1 MTRGAITRDA
11 IAAAAAGRRGFGLL
25 RWFAVLSLAC
35 VLASGIGTAMV
46 LSRFLTDQMLDR
58 DAEVS
63 AEFLQSI
70 IQAERSWAWFADPA
84 AAASRPP
91 LESFF
96 NHVTEMPA
104 VVRANVYA
112 ADRTVIWSSNPVM
125 IGRRF
130 GHNDELEQALRGTIV
145 VEAGIL
151 PKEEHL
157 ALDRDAGG
165 RRFTEAYLPVWD
177 EARRSVIGV
186 VEIYRMPD
194 ALFAAIDGGVRRVWL
209 AACLSMVLLYAALFG
224 IALRAQRLM
233 ERQQQALAEAEALGA
248 VGAVASAV
256 AHGIRNPLASIR
268 SSAELATVEDA
279 EGAKRCLADI
289 QREADRVERWVRDLL
304 LQARGEQVAQGAVD
318 VNLVLAE
325 AARSFQAAAARQGV
339 ALELAPGQVPPVRAE
354 AGALAQAVDNLVA
367 NAIEAMPDGGRL
379 AMRSALAQAGREV
392 EIVIADTG
400 QGLPAHLSEPGR
412 LFFSTKPRGTGLGLV
427 LTRRIIERHAGSLT
441 LESTE
446 GGTRAIVRLPALQ
459 GA

>member
-1 MTRGAITRDA
+1 MIRIGIGGKDRPDGA
-11 IAAAAAGRRGFGLL
+11 RRGFCLL
-25 RWFAVLSLAC
+25 RWFAALSLAC

-46 LSRFLTDQMLDR
+46 LSRFLTGQMLDR

-70 IQAERSWAWFADPA
+70 VKAERSWDWFTSPGSDG
-84 AAASRPP
+84 SRMP

-96 NHVTEMPA
+96 NHVLEMPA
-104 VVRANVYA
+104 VVRANVFGS
-112 ADRTVIWSSNPVM
+112 DGTVLWSSNPVM

-130 GHNDELEQALRGTIV
+130 ADNHELDAALRGRIT
-145 VEAGIL
+145 VEAGTL
-151 PKEEHL
+151 PKTEHV
-157 ALDRDAGG
+157 ALDRDADG

-177 EARRSVIGV
+177 EARAKVIGV
-186 VEIYRMPD
+186 VEIYRLPD
-194 ALFAAIDGGVRRVWL
+194 ALFAAIDEGVRRVWV
-209 AACLSMVLLYAALFG
+209 AAGLSMVLLYAALFG
-224 IALRAQRLM
+224 LALRAQRLL

-248 VGAVASAV
+248 IGAVASAV

-268 SSAELATVEDA
+268 SSAELAALEDE
-279 EGAKRCLADI
+279 EGTRRCLADI

-304 LQARGEQVAQGAVD
+304 LQARGEQVALAAVD

-325 AARSFQAAAARQGV
+325 AARSFQGAAARQGV
-339 ALELAPGQVPPVRAE
+339 ALQVTPGSVPPVRAE

-367 NAIEAMPDGGRL
+367 NAIEAMPEGGRL
-379 AMRSALAQAGREV
+379 TISSATAAAGREV

-400 QGLPAHLSEPGR
+400 HGLPRNAQRGGG

-427 LTRRIIERHAGSLT
+427 LTRRILERHAGSLT
-441 LESTE
+441 LESGG
-446 GGTRAIVRLPALQ
+446 GGTRAILRLPAVL

>member
-1 MTRGAITRDA
+1 MIGSVTTAQG
-11 IAAAAAGRRGFGLL
+11 GGGGVRRGFRLL
-25 RWFAVLSLAC
+25 RWFAVLSLGC

-46 LSRFLTDQMLDR
+46 LSRFLTEQMLDR

-70 IQAERSWAWFADPA
+70 VQAERSWGWFAAPA
-84 AAASRPP
+84 AAASRSP

-96 NHVTEMPA
+96 NHVAEMPA
-104 VVRANVYA
+104 VARANVYA
-112 ADRTVIWSSNPVM
+112 SDGTVIWSSNPVM

-130 GHNDELEQALRGTIV
+130 AGNHELEEALRGRIV
-145 VEAGIL
+145 VEAGTV
-151 PKEEHL
+151 PKEEHI
-157 ALDRDAGG
+157 ALERDAGG

-177 EARRSVIGV
+177 EARRGVIGV

-194 ALFAAIDGGVRRVWL
+194 ALFAAIDDGVRRVW
-209 AACLSMVLLYAALFG
+209 AAAGLSMVLLYAALFG
-224 IALRAQRLM
+224 LALRAQRLL

-248 VGAVASAV
+248 IGAVASAV

-268 SSAELATVEDA
+268 SSAELAAVEDA
-279 EGAKRCLADI
+279 DGARRCLADI

-304 LQARGEQVAQGAVD
+304 LQARGEQVALAAVD

-325 AARSFQAAAARQGV
+325 AARSFQPAATRQGV
-339 ALELAPGQVPPVRAE
+339 VLAIAPGEVPPVRAE
-354 AGALAQAVDNLVA
+354 SGALAQAVDNLVA

-379 AMRSALAQAGREV
+379 GIASGLAANGREV
-392 EIVIADTG
+392 EIVISDTG
-400 QGLPAHLSEPGR
+400 RGLPKPLGEGGG

-427 LTRRIIERHAGSLT
+427 LTRRILERHGGSLA
-441 LESTE
+441 LDS
-446 GGTRAIVRLPALQ
+446 GAAGTRAILRLPTVT